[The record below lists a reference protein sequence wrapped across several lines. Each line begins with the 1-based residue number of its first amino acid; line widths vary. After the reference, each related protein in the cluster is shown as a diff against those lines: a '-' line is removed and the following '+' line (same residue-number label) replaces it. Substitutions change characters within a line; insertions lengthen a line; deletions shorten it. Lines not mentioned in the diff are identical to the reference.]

1 VSASTTVP
9 VSEPRGVFAA
19 GGIEKSSTGAGSS
32 PLTAP
37 AK

>member
-1 VSASTTVP
+1 VSTTAP

-19 GGIEKSSTGAGSS
+19 GGIEKSSTGRGSS
-32 PLTAP
+32 PLSDP